1 MIQPSVED
9 PATFLDPHTLS
20 VIRQVGMMKTYPADT
35 LLTRQGE
42 IEDTFYVL
50 DSGNVIVV
58 RLAED
63 GEEQMLATLGPR
75 QSFGEMALI
84 DDKPRLATIKTL
96 TESTVLEM
104 TADQFR
110 DLLRHD
116 PDLAL
121 HITRRVLAN
130 LRRLD
135 QVAIQDLREKN
146 ELLHQAYLELQA
158 AQLVLVEKKRL
169 EREMELAAE
178 MQRNLLPAA
187 LPSFEDYR
195 FYSYLA
201 PARHVGGDLFDVR
214 PIDEENVAIL
224 IADVADK
231 GVHAALL
238 MAVTRTLFF
247 QEAVRSLS
255 PREVVYAV
263 HSALLSIGGG
273 NLEGYGMDAFVTA
286 FYAVL
291 NRPSG
296 KLTYVR
302 AAQDRP
308 LWIRAGARPEPLE
321 GNGRFLGM
329 IDGLELQEHQIMLQP
344 GDNLLLYSD
353 GVTDQMNEADESY
366 GVERLKAAF
375 QAAVGE
381 SDGNQL
387 LFIVKDIDNWR
398 GRAPAFDDLT
408 MLLVQ
413 AIDRSS

>member
-1 MIQPSVED
+1 MSPTTETSD
-9 PATFLDPHTLS
+9 SALDAHTLS
-20 VIRQVGMMKTYPADT
+20 VIRGIGTSNTYPAGI

-42 IEDTFYVL
+42 TENTFYVL
-50 DSGNVIVV
+50 ESGCAVVV
-58 RLAED
+58 RRMED
-63 GEEQMLATLGPR
+63 GEEQVLATLGPR

-84 DDKPRLATIKTL
+84 DSNPRLATVKTL
-96 TESTVLEM
+96 TESTVLEI
-104 TADQFR
+104 TAEQFR
-110 DLLRHD
+110 DLLGND

-135 QVAIQDLREKN
+135 QLAIQDLREKN
-146 ELLHQAYLELQA
+146 ELLQQAYQELQA

-178 MQRNLLPAA
+178 MQRNLLPAV
-187 LPSFEDYR
+187 LPSFVDYR

-214 PIDEENVAIL
+214 PIDNDNVALL

-231 GVHAALL
+231 GVHAALM

-247 QEAVRSLS
+247 QEAMRSPS
-255 PREVVYAV
+255 PRDVVYAV
-263 HSALLSIGGG
+263 HNALLSIGRE
-273 NLEGYGMDAFVTA
+273 NAEGYGMDAFVTA

-296 KLTYVR
+296 MLTYVR

-308 LWIRAGARPEPLE
+308 LWLRAGEKPVALA
-321 GNGRFLGM
+321 GDGRFLGM
-329 IDGLELQEHQIMLQP
+329 IDGLELHEHQIIIKP
-344 GDNLLLYSD
+344 GDYLLLYSD
-353 GVTDQMNEADESY
+353 GVTDQRNESDEAY
-366 GVERLKAAF
+366 GVERLKEAFHKAASRTEGDVLP
-375 QAAVGE
+375 AVVR
-381 SDGNQL
+381 DL
-387 LFIVKDIDNWR
+387 DDWR
-398 GRAPAFDDLT
+398 GRASAFDDLT

-413 AIDRSS
+413 ALQ